1 MFTTVAYTD
10 STSTAQTDTDIFAL
24 SDPSMTIL
32 NNHFIFPAPVQA
44 YWVYGLGLTMTK
56 LRLSTPRLRPI
67 SRPVIEPVDASAT
80 PTENFRIVEYWRHP
94 IRLNPVEEIQFLRT
108 NTTAVA
114 EQDFVGLTIG
124 DANMNVPQGDMYF
137 SRATTSFT
145 PTINVWSS
153 GSLTMDDT
161 LQVGRYSIIGL
172 RVNNSGGVLGRLIFP
187 APAQQGLMQQFR
199 PGVKVSQSSHDE
211 GIFWMRYGM
220 MGEYGQFESFA
231 LPQVE
236 VLAASATANP
246 EVLLDI
252 VPVRVGAP

>member
-10 STSTAQTDTDIFAL
+10 STSAAQTDTDIPAL

-32 NNHFIFPAPVQA
+32 NSHFIFPAPVLV
-44 YWVYGLGLTMTK
+44 YWIYGLGLTMTR

-67 SRPVIEPVDASAT
+67 SRPVINPVDQSAT
-80 PTENFRIVEYWRHP
+80 PTENFRLFEYWRHP

-114 EQDFVGLTIG
+114 EREFVILTVG
-124 DANMNVPQGDMYF
+124 DGNMNVPQGDLYV
-137 SRATTSFT
+137 SRATTAFT
-145 PTINVWSS
+145 PTVNVWSS

-161 LQVGRYSIIGL
+161 LQVGRYSIVGL
-172 RVNNSGGVLGRLIFP
+172 RVNNASGCAARLIFP

-199 PGVKVSQSSHDE
+199 PGVRISQSNADE
-211 GIFWMRYGM
+211 GIWWMRYGL

-236 VLAASATANP
+236 VLAPVATANP
-246 EVLLDI
+246 EVFLDI